1 MKLQISLTILSVCCL
16 AFISCNKEQRAAD
29 KLMGTWQINELQW
42 ANGKPVEINGDD
54 HRIEFMTCDQAY
66 TATCN
71 GVYFLDYADTSK
83 IDLNDTIQFDI
94 KNDELVVTNVKKTL
108 SSNNFVV
115 QFLRQRFTI
124 EQLEKNNLNLSR
136 IPTFKDSTLG
146 FLKATKL

>member
-1 MKLQISLTILSVCCL
+1 MKLQISLTILSVCCF
-16 AFISCNKEQRAAD
+16 AFLSCNKEQRAAD

-42 ANGKPVEINGDD
+42 ANGKPVEINDD
-54 HRIEFMTCDQAY
+54 VHRIEFMTCDQAY

-71 GVYFLDYADTSK
+71 GVYFLDYADSSK
-83 IDLNDTIQFDI
+83 TDLKDTIKFDI
-94 KNDELVVTNVKKTL
+94 KNDEFVVTNVKKTL

-115 QFLRQRFTI
+115 QFMRQRFTI
-124 EQLEKNNLNLSR
+124 EQLEKNNLNLTR